1 MNVPLSFMI
10 SADEPGVDPA
20 HSRDPGRS
28 GDVAGSATFC
38 LAYSHE
44 TFPAGSHEMNFVTK
58 TLIAGL
64 VLVAGAAF
72 AAEATDPTVKA
83 RQELMDTIGANAKIL
98 GEMAGEKTAF
108 DAAAAEAAK
117 AAIVAAVAEIPVKFE
132 PQATDPKSTA
142 KPDVWTS
149 WDAFL
154 TKASALGTAAGALDA
169 TTLDGV
175 KAGMA
180 GVGGA
185 CKDCHTTYRM

>member
-1 MNVPLSFMI
+1 
-10 SADEPGVDPA
+10 
-20 HSRDPGRS
+20 
-28 GDVAGSATFC
+28 
-38 LAYSHE
+38 
-44 TFPAGSHEMNFVTK
+44 MNFVTK

-117 AAIVAAVAEIPVKFE
+117 AAIIAAVAEIPAKFE

-142 KPDVWTS
+142 KPDVWTG

-154 TKASALGTAAGALDA
+154 TKASALGTAAGALDP